1 MIITLGKKCTIQEL
15 EGKKDRLD
23 LALKSKKSKIT
34 VDVSKLEKIDTAF
47 LQALLAVLHTCD
59 KNQLKWEIKGRTEAF
74 NLILESYGITI

>member
-1 MIITLGKKCTIQEL
+1 M
-15 EGKKDRLD
+15 
-23 LALKSKKSKIT
+23 
-34 VDVSKLEKIDTAF
+34 DVSKLEKIDTAF